1 MQFINLFFFYIRL
14 FDDGAYILEPIQKRK
29 EKILISEQNEIFLA
43 SEIFTTY
50 SFATKEYDP
59 KKYEFYKQYWHL
71 DLLESSFH
79 YNSIKYHKLIFE
91 EAFNFATQI
100 YSNKNLRNYILR
112 FFESLCYFKKKELDH
127 CLISLW
133 YIIEKYIDQ
142 KWLDK
147 FEEMNNKGLSKN
159 KRNKLKNRMYSHS
172 LYTLSSKIDLLFSFN
187 LMDSNQFTQLRKF
200 NKVRNNLIHD
210 FIIPSKNMVL
220 NLMKFILNLLKTEF
234 LKILSP
240 LIPKI
245 EQKLNLDSIFPI

>member
-1 MQFINLFFFYIRL
+1 M
-14 FDDGAYILEPIQKRK
+14 
-29 EKILISEQNEIFLA
+29 A
-43 SEIFTTY
+43 SEIFTTFL
-50 SFATKEYDP
+50 FATKEYDP
-59 KKYEFYKQYWHL
+59 KKYEFYTKYWYL

-79 YNSIKYHKLIFE
+79 YSSIKYHKFIFE

-100 YSNKNLRNYILR
+100 YSIKNLRNFILR

-133 YIIEKYIDQ
+133 YIIEKYIEQ

-147 FEEMNNKGLSKN
+147 IEEMNNEGLSNKN
-159 KRNKLKNRMYSHS
+159 RDQLRNRMYSYS
-172 LYTLSSKIDLLFSFN
+172 LYTLSSKIDLLLSFN
-187 LMDSNQFTQLRKF
+187 LIDSNQFTQLRKF

-210 FIIPSKNMVL
+210 FIIPNKKIVL
-220 NLMKFILNLLKTEF
+220 DLIKFILDLFKTEF

-245 EQKLNLDSIFPI
+245 EQKLNLESIFPISKIIE